1 MSFFAQMLLA
11 FLMADTPACKPEPP
25 NPPAIEKIARASRND
40 GLWHDVFLHYEG
52 KANQKFTLRVFWD
65 AKTPAE
71 DGSGSISSKSAVVH
85 SDDRGHGQW
94 KLQVKGYPAG
104 KVRANLTDEQ
114 GRTSP
119 MCAPYEMPWIY

>member
-11 FLMADTPACKPEPP
+11 FLMADTPASKPQSPRAP
-25 NPPAIEKIARASRND
+25 VIEKIARAERSD
-40 GLWHDVFLHYEG
+40 GLWHDVFLRYEG

-71 DGSGSISSKSAVVH
+71 DGSGSVNSKSAKVH
-85 SDDRGHGQW
+85 SDAQGHGKW

-104 KVRANLTDEQ
+104 KVYANLTDEHGQ
-114 GRTSP
+114 TGP
-119 MCAPYEMPWIY
+119 MSAPYEMPWLY